1 MQSDGITVSLGLPEF
16 HVLWA
21 HENDFLVR
29 MKVIKRNEF
38 ALCPECGRVT
48 QHFHD
53 DRVDDV
59 WDVPILEKGVKLLV
73 VKRRWWC
80 DTPGCEQI
88 TPFTESF
95 DGLDV
100 GQHRTHRLNAYIY
113 RLTKRM
119 PNTEVVKELSHYHIP
134 ISDCTVGR
142 IQQVFAQQEVDQRP
156 LRKRRVIGID
166 EFSIKKQHTY
176 ATVITDPI
184 YKEVVDTFQKRDKD
198 TVVEHLNQLPHK
210 ESIQT
215 AVIDMSR
222 GFRSAIQEALPEC
235 HIVADKFHVVAVV
248 INALDKVRKRVQR
261 ERAKGQKK
269 PIYNLRYR
277 VRKGRE
283 RLSDEDAQE
292 LWTILAQE
300 PDLWTAYCLK
310 EAFRDWYDLTNRFTA
325 QRQLH
330 QWSAWAEASGLPE
343 VAEAVKTL
351 QNWEEEILNYFTW
364 RYTNAFTEGK
374 NNKIKVLKRQAYGY
388 RSFDNFRLRILTL
401 AA

>member
-1 MQSDGITVSLGLPEF
+1 M
-16 HVLWA
+16 
-21 HENDFLVR
+21 
-29 MKVIKRNEF
+29 
-38 ALCPECGRVT
+38 
-48 QHFHD
+48 
-53 DRVDDV
+53 DDV

-80 DTPGCEQI
+80 DTLGYEQI

-95 DGLDV
+95 DSLDV
-100 GQHRTHRLNAYIY
+100 GQHRTHRLNAHIY

-134 ISDCTVGR
+134 ISDCTMGR

-198 TVVEHLNQLPHK
+198 TAVEHLNQLPYK
-210 ESIQT
+210 ESIQA

-222 GFRSAIQEALPEC
+222 AFRSAIQEALPGC
-235 HIVADKFHVVAVV
+235 HIVADKFHVVAV
-248 INALDKVRKRVQR
+248 IIDALDKVRKRVQR

-277 VRKGRE
+277 LRKGRE
-283 RLSDEDAQE
+283 RLSDEDAQQ
-292 LWTILAQE
+292 LWTILAQD

-310 EAFRDWYDLTNRFTA
+310 EAFRDWYCLANRFIA
-325 QRQLH
+325 QQQL
-330 QWSAWAEASGLPE
+330 Q
-343 VAEAVKTL
+343 
-351 QNWEEEILNYFTW
+351 Q
-364 RYTNAFTEGK
+364 
-374 NNKIKVLKRQAYGY
+374 
-388 RSFDNFRLRILTL
+388 
-401 AA
+401 

>member
-1 MQSDGITVSLGLPEF
+1 MQPDCITISLGLPEF
-16 HVLWA
+16 QVLWVR
-21 HENDFLVR
+21 ESDSLVQI
-29 MKVIKRNEF
+29 KVVRRNEF
-38 ALCPECGRVT
+38 ALCLECGKVT

-53 DRVDDV
+53 ERMDDV
-59 WDVPILEKGVKLLV
+59 WDVPILGKGVKLLV
-73 VKRRWWC
+73 MKRRWWC

-95 DGLDV
+95 DSLDV

-119 PNTEVVKELSHYHIP
+119 SNTEVVKELAHYHIP

-142 IQQVFAQQEVDQRP
+142 IQRAFAQREVDQRP
-156 LRKRRVIGID
+156 VRKRRVIAID
-166 EFSIKKQHTY
+166 EFSIRKQHTY

-184 YKEVVDTFQKRDKD
+184 HKEIVNTFQKRDKD
-198 TVVEHLNQLPHK
+198 TVVEHLNQLPDK
-210 ESIQT
+210 ESIQA

-222 GFRSAIQEALPEC
+222 GFRSAIQEALPGC
-235 HIVADKFHVVAVV
+235 HIVADKFHVVAL
-248 INALDKVRKRVQR
+248 IIDALDQVRKRVQR
-261 ERAKGQKK
+261 MRAKGQKK

-277 VRKGRE
+277 LRKGRE

-300 PDLWTAYCLK
+300 PDLFTAYCLK
-310 EAFRDWYDLTNRFTA
+310 EAFRDWYRLANRFTA
-325 QRQLH
+325 QQQLH
-330 QWSAWAEASGLPE
+330 KWCAWAEASRLPGMS
-343 VAEAVKTL
+343 EAAKTL

-364 RYTNAFTEGK
+364 RYTNGFTEGK

-388 RSFDNFRLRILTL
+388 RTFENFRLRILTI